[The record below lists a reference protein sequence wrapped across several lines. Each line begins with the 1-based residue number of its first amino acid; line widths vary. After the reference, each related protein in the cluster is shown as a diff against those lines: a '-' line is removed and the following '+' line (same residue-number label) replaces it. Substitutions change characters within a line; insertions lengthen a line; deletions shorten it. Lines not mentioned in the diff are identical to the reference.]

1 MITLTKVTNPEMLCV
16 TNLMRVSMDINED
29 DASIDDLLES
39 FEDFL
44 TCIGYSFQGKR
55 LAVIIEEG
63 HR

>member
-1 MITLTKVTNPEMLCV
+1 MITLTKVIDPEMLCV
-16 TNLMRVSMDINED
+16 SNVMKVSMDINED

-44 TCIGYSFQGKR
+44 TCVGYNFQGKR
-55 LAVIIEEG
+55 LAVITEEG